1 MRLVFLSFACFACA
15 SALAA
20 CGGSTGSSGTAG
32 GSATISGTVGGQGVP
47 TTEAIGIAG
56 TEAQGSAQVQLAG
69 VVITNFAGAC
79 DLLQSPTHRQA
90 NATDLMLMVGAVAPS
105 VPAGTY
111 PIGSLA
117 IAQYGADS
125 ATCTSTTSERAQSGS
140 IVLTS
145 VTSTEIQGTFDVTM
159 TNGDHLTGS
168 FDAPVCDVNF
178 ANLSS
183 TNTSQLPCSS

>member
-1 MRLVFLSFACFACA
+1 MRRILVGFACA
-15 SALAA
+15 AALAA
-20 CGGSTGSSGTAG
+20 CGGSSGGGGGAG
-32 GSATISGTVGGQGVP
+32 GAATVTGTVGGQVVPSTEVIGV
-47 TTEAIGIAG
+47 AG
-56 TEAQGSAQVQLAG
+56 TETSGGTQIQIAG
-69 VVITNFAGAC
+69 AVITNFAGAC

-90 NATDLMLMVGAVAPS
+90 NATDLLLMVAAVAPS

-111 PIGSLA
+111 PIGSMA

-125 ATCTSTTSERAQSGS
+125 ATCTSTTSERAQTGS

-159 TNGDHLTGS
+159 TDGDHLTGS

-178 ANLSS
+178 AGLSG
-183 TNTSQLPCSS
+183 TNTSQLPCGS